1 MAVKLSRRQFLMGCS
16 AAIAALAGS
25 RVTNL
30 AFASNGGSPEALIVL
45 FLRGGWD
52 GLNVVPPIAVGT
64 DRGIYETSRPTL
76 KIPTSGT
83 GAALNLNG
91 FFGFHPSL
99 APLLSL
105 YQAQKLAV
113 IHAAGLVYD
122 TRSHFD
128 AMQFMELGTPGVKT
142 TNTGWLARYLETLS
156 LNNTGTLPAI
166 SAGSNRATSLFGY
179 GDAISMTSASAFN
192 VGGSSTYRA
201 QQTNSLRNLYG
212 SAGDWLDA
220 AGLETVQT
228 IDLIQSKGIG
238 TYTPANGALYPSG
251 SFGDNLKLIA
261 QMIKANVGLTT
272 ATVDLGGWDTH
283 ENQGDAQTATSYMFT
298 LLGTLANGLK
308 ALYTDLDGCGASD
321 YNGRTTIVVMSEFGR
336 RLKENASRGTDHGH
350 GNVMLV
356 LGKNVKGGQV
366 YGSWPGLSNAQLY
379 QNSDLAVATDYRR
392 VFSEILA
399 RRLGRN
405 NTHLTSIFPSYTQEA
420 PLDFMVDG
428 YVAPLPP
435 AGPYSL
441 YLPVVSRQTSC
452 P

>member
-1 MAVKLSRRQFLMGCS
+1 MASKISRRHFLMGCS

-25 RVTNL
+25 RITHL
-30 AFASNGGSPEALIVL
+30 AFAANGGAPEALIVL

-52 GLNVVPPIAVGT
+52 GLNVVPPIAVSA

-76 KIPTSGT
+76 KIPTSGV
-83 GAALNLNG
+83 GAALNLDD
-91 FFGFHPSL
+91 FFGLHPSM

-105 YQAQKLAV
+105 YQAQKMAV

-142 TNTGWLARYLETLS
+142 TNTGWLTRYLETLS
-156 LNNTGTLPAI
+156 LSNIGALPAL
-166 SAGSNRATSLFGY
+166 SAGSNRAASLLGY
-179 GDAISMTSASAFN
+179 SDAISMTSPSSFH

-201 QQTNSLRNLYG
+201 QQTNALRNMYG
-212 SAGDWLDA
+212 ATADWLDA
-220 AGLETVQT
+220 AGRETVQT
-228 IDLIQSKGIG
+228 IDLIQSKGI
-238 TYTPANGALYPSG
+238 TNYTPANGALYPTG
-251 SFGDNLKLIA
+251 SFGDNLKVIA
-261 QMIKANVGLTT
+261 QMLKADVGLTT

-283 ENQGDAQTATSYMFT
+283 ENQGQAQSATSYMST
-298 LLGTLANGLK
+298 LLNTLASGLK

-321 YNGRTTIVVMSEFGR
+321 YASRTTIVVMSEFGR

-356 LGKNVKGGQV
+356 LGNNVKGGQV
-366 YGSWPGLSNAQLY
+366 YGTWAGLGNGQLY
-379 QNSDLAVATDYRR
+379 QNSDLAVTTDYRR
-392 VFSEILA
+392 VLSEILA
-399 RRLGRN
+399 RRLGRSTPQLN
-405 NTHLTSIFPSYTQEA
+405 SIFPNYTQEA

-428 YVAPLPP
+428 YVAPPAP

-441 YLPVVSRQTSC
+441 YLPVISRAAHC